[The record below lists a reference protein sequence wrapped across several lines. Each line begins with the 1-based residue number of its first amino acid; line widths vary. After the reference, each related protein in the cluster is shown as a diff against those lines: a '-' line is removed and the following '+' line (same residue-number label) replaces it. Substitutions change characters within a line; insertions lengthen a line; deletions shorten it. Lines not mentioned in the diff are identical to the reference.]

1 MSLKDE
7 LKKTGK
13 KVAPILAAT
22 VVALTP
28 NAAKGEE
35 NNTPIEKGVKIEQV
49 SKQQSRTQLEEKDTH
64 GDITVNGDIREI
76 LEKQGFLAKRED
88 PFAFNIKD
96 ILEQNEPSIESEDPK
111 NEDIVTFYTIKNGPA
126 VVRTPMSEKLYEE
139 AVQKGDIDP
148 LSVSSVRYPSEK
160 ADIYVE
166 HFLDENMNEITR
178 QEAMKRYPDFFA
190 KRDATK
196 KDKPMNLFV
205 GFRKNTTIKYRDE
218 AYNFASKEAD
228 IKDGTM
234 TFEDGS
240 KIEQESTAGGN
251 RVTKV
256 YRADGSL
263 EEKIERSSGGKDSFY
278 EYDKDGFL
286 KQVVEVN
293 AENGFHY
300 EYDKIGRLR
309 QYGELGLKITSY
321 NRDGSKQIEE
331 RKEGEN
337 MEEFKSKE
345 FYPNGN
351 LKSEIYYKV
360 EGKDLDRAQQRLE
373 AFNNNE
379 SLPGYG
385 YEKVYTEKG
394 EQSGEVYYVNGKKI
408 VEHGELSDKDINT
421 SDLVKYAW
429 NRSIDTLDQEVVQR
443 IKDMFT
449 LSKKTEEVQNMQ
461 VKTAAINKIK
471 NMR

>member
-49 SKQQSRTQLEEKDTH
+49 SKQQSRTQLEE
-64 GDITVNGDIREI
+64 
-76 LEKQGFLAKRED
+76 
-88 PFAFNIKD
+88 
-96 ILEQNEPSIESEDPK
+96 
-111 NEDIVTFYTIKNGPA
+111 
-126 VVRTPMSEKLYEE
+126 
-139 AVQKGDIDP
+139 
-148 LSVSSVRYPSEK
+148 
-160 ADIYVE
+160 
-166 HFLDENMNEITR
+166 
-178 QEAMKRYPDFFA
+178 
-190 KRDATK
+190 RDAY
-196 KDKPMNLFV
+196 PE
-205 GFRKNTTIKYRDE
+205 KNE

-228 IKDGTM
+228 IKEGTI

-251 RVTKV
+251 RITKV

-263 EEKIERSSGGKDSFY
+263 EEKIERSSDGKDSFY

-331 RKEGEN
+331 RKDGEN
-337 MEEFKSKE
+337 LEEFISKE

-394 EQSGEVYYVNGKKI
+394 ELSGEVYCVNGKKI
-408 VEHGELSDKDINT
+408 MDHGELSDKDINA

-429 NRSIDTLDQEVVQR
+429 NRSIDTLDQKVIQR

-449 LSKKTEEVQNMQ
+449 LPKKTEEVQNMQ
-461 VKTAAINKIK
+461 VKAAAINKIK

>member
-13 KVAPILAAT
+13 KVAPIVAAT
-22 VVALTP
+22 LVALTP
-28 NAAKGEE
+28 NAAKAEE
-35 NNTPIEKGVKIEQV
+35 NNTPVEKGVKIEQV
-49 SKQQSRTQLEEKDTH
+49 SKQQSRTQLEEKDSYP
-64 GDITVNGDIREI
+64 
-76 LEKQGFLAKRED
+76 EK
-88 PFAFNIKD
+88 N
-96 ILEQNEPSIESEDPK
+96 
-111 NEDIVTFYTIKNGPA
+111 
-126 VVRTPMSEKLYEE
+126 
-139 AVQKGDIDP
+139 
-148 LSVSSVRYPSEK
+148 
-160 ADIYVE
+160 
-166 HFLDENMNEITR
+166 
-178 QEAMKRYPDFFA
+178 
-190 KRDATK
+190 
-196 KDKPMNLFV
+196 
-205 GFRKNTTIKYRDE
+205 E

-228 IKDGTM
+228 IKDGTI

-263 EEKIERSSGGKDSFY
+263 EEKIERSSDGKDSFY

-331 RKEGEN
+331 RKDGEN

-449 LSKKTEEVQNMQ
+449 LSKKTEEVQNMP